1 MLADAACDAQL
12 VRALIVDDNA
22 SFLRASSSLLER
34 QGLSVVGTATSG
46 AEASE
51 QAQRLSPDVI
61 LVDIDLGQESGFTLA
76 TRLTEQPPPGSPLHV
91 ILISTHAQDEF
102 ADLIAASPA
111 LGFIPKS
118 RLSMSAIR
126 ELLDQG

>member
-1 MLADAACDAQL
+1 VLADAACDAEL

-34 QGLSVVGTATSG
+34 QGLSVVGTATNG

-61 LVDIDLGQESGFTLA
+61 LVDIDLGQESGFMLA
-76 TRLTEQPPPGSPLHV
+76 TRLTEQPPPGSPPRV

>member
-1 MLADAACDAQL
+1 MLADAACDAEL

-34 QGLSVVGTATSG
+34 QGLSVVGTATNG

-76 TRLTEQPPPGSPLHV
+76 TRLTEQPPSGSPLHV